1 MILPKDITERLKKAG
16 TAAYAIRS
24 QNGAQGP
31 RTHSYQE
38 LIRQIDAAQADAR
51 QRVPHLYRKEAP

>member
-1 MILPKDITERLKKAG
+1 MILPQDITARLQKAG

-24 QNGAQGP
+24 HDGVQGP
-31 RTHSYQE
+31 RTSQYHE
-38 LIRQIDAAQADAR
+38 LIKQIDAAQADAR